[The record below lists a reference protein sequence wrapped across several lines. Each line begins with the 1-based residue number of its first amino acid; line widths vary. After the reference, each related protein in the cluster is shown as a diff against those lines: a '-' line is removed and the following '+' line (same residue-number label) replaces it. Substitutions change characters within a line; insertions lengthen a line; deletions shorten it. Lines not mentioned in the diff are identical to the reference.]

1 MEVPSLITDL
11 AVMLM
16 TAAVVTIIFKKIKQ
30 PLILGYIVAGFLIS
44 SYFPLF
50 FDVENM
56 ESIHTW
62 SEIGVVFLLFHIGLH
77 FDIKKLAEL
86 GSTAIVS
93 ASVKMAGVLVMGW
106 LMGRL
111 YGLNTI
117 NSLFLGAMLSISSTV
132 VIQKSFEE
140 LHVQDQPYTGLVMGS
155 LVVEDILG
163 IFLMVVLST
172 LSASQTVNGPELLK
186 ELAMMLIYLVAW
198 LLLGIYILP
207 TVLNRIMDLMS
218 DEMLAVLSIGL
229 CFSMAL
235 LASRLG
241 FSMELGAFIAGSL
254 MAGTVHAEDVSR
266 VTSGIKDLFGAIF
279 FLSVGM
285 MVDPSVIASNWKSIV
300 PIALLAIVFKLI
312 FATAGMVMSGQEL
325 STAVKGGTSLAPIGE
340 FSFIIASLG
349 ISLGVMEK
357 ALYPTI
363 VAASILTMI
372 LTPSLIRNSDR
383 EVDLLMKII
392 PDSLLALI
400 QEYTSG
406 NQASDD
412 RDPDWTTV
420 LKSFFSKVLIYGTL
434 LLVIAMAGTQFLY
447 PAADRI
453 LPAIPAAIISFVV
466 IYGVMIIFIR
476 PLLDFHSPSFTNLW
490 FSRMANRP
498 PLVTMI
504 VIKFAFIAAIAYIP
518 VRGIFGSHQW
528 VFLATVILAIV
539 VVGRSDFVS
548 TFYLQLE
555 TRFLRNL
562 NERTIEQEEKLA
574 GPGHW
579 LDEDYSIVS
588 FIVPADAPYVGRNLE
603 DLSWGR
609 NLNIYVV
616 KIERKKEV
624 ERDRGRDS
632 GALGGLGRRAILMPS
647 GSTHLYAGDKVYIV
661 GDYQSIDT
669 FYSALGFQRTKPI
682 RTLKTFME
690 SDYPDTASALACIA
704 VKVNGNAP
712 FCGKTIRKSGIQQ
725 KRHCMILGIRKNGYT
740 VTMPDANML
749 IEEND
754 IMWLI
759 GSNNNV
765 GIMAAAAMK
774 SRKS

>member
-44 SYFPLF
+44 PYFPLF

-562 NERTIEQEEKLA
+562 N
-574 GPGHW
+574 
-579 LDEDYSIVS
+579 
-588 FIVPADAPYVGRNLE
+588 
-603 DLSWGR
+603 
-609 NLNIYVV
+609 IYVV

-749 IEEND
+749 IEEDD

>member
-11 AVMLM
+11 ALMLM

-30 PLILGYIVAGFLIS
+30 PLILGYIVAGFLTS
-44 SYFPLF
+44 PFFPLF

-86 GSTAIVS
+86 ESTAIVS

-111 YGLNTI
+111 FGMNTM

-140 LHVQDQPYTGLVMGS
+140 LHVQDEPYAGLVMGS

-172 LSASQTVNGPELLK
+172 LSVSQTINGPDLLK

-198 LLLGIYILP
+198 LLLGIYLLP
-207 TVLNRIMDLMS
+207 TVLNKIMDLMS

-254 MAGTVHAEDVSR
+254 IAGTVHAEDVSR

-285 MVDPSVIASNWKSIV
+285 MVDPSVIAANWKSIV

-312 FATAGMVMSGQEL
+312 FATVGMVMSGQEL
-325 STAVKGGTSLAPIGE
+325 RTAVKGGISLAPIGE

-349 ISLGVMEK
+349 ISLGVMEET
-357 ALYPTI
+357 LYPII
-363 VAASILTMI
+363 VAASILTII
-372 LTPSLIRNSDR
+372 LTPALIRNSDR
-383 EVDLLMKII
+383 EIDILMKII

-412 RDPDWTTV
+412 RDADWTTV
-420 LKSFFSKVLIYGTL
+420 LKSFFSKMLIYGTL

-447 PAADRI
+447 PAAALM
-453 LPAIPAAIISFVV
+453 LPPIPAGIISCVA

-476 PLLDFHSPSFTNLW
+476 PMLDFHSASFTNLW

-504 VIKFAFIAAIAYIP
+504 VLKLAVIAAIAYIP
-518 VRGIFGSHQW
+518 IRVIFGPHQW
-528 VFLATVILAIV
+528 IFLATIILAIV
-539 VVGRSDFVS
+539 IVGRSDFVS
-548 TFYLQLE
+548 TFYLRLE

-562 NERTIEQEEKLA
+562 NERTIEQEERV
-574 GPGHW
+574 GRGHW

-588 FIVPADAPYVGRNLE
+588 FIVPAGAPYVGRTLE

-616 KIERKKEV
+616 KIERKREL
-624 ERDRGRDS
+624 EA
-632 GALGGLGRRAILMPS
+632 GALGNLGRRAILMPS
-647 GSTHLYAGDKVYIV
+647 GGAHLYAGDKVYIV

-669 FYSALGFQRTKPI
+669 FYSALGFERTKPI
-682 RTLKTFME
+682 RTLKEFME
-690 SDYPDTASALACIA
+690 TDYPDTASALACIA

-712 FCGKTIRKSGIQQ
+712 FCGKTIRKSGIQER
-725 KRHCMILGIRKNGYT
+725 RHCMILGIRKNGYT

-749 IEEND
+749 IEEDD

-765 GIMAAAAMK
+765 GKMAAAAMK
-774 SRKS
+774 KRKA